1 VLEKLGV
8 FRVDMRKM
16 IHDFIKS
23 DPDLADHY
31 QYQSLRMFFVVG
43 IPNSPDEIAVNCEMY
58 GHIASSEEDLIV
70 HKRSR
75 GLIFIL

>member
-8 FRVDMRKM
+8 SREDMRKM

-31 QYQSLRMFFVVG
+31 Q
-43 IPNSPDEIAVNCEMY
+43 
-58 GHIASSEEDLIV
+58 
-70 HKRSR
+70 
-75 GLIFIL
+75 

>member
-1 VLEKLGV
+1 
-8 FRVDMRKM
+8 M
-16 IHDFIKS
+16 ILKIRS
-23 DPDLADHY
+23 WPCR
-31 QYQSLRMFFVVG
+31 SLSVTEFKDVFVVG